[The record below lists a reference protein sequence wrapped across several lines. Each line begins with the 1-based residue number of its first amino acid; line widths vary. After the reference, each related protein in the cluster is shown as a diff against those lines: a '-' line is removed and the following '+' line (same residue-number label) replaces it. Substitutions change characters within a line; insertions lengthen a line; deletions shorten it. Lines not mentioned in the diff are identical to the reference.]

1 MYRNYRIVFS
11 LAAMLVLAGS
21 LTASAATAPSARA
34 ADSATGCLQKG
45 DKPDSFKLVS
55 KDGKSWDVW
64 SKKVS
69 LAGHVGHTVTLTGDV
84 MKGGMA
90 GMKDTSKMSGMKM
103 GDSSKMSGMKMGDSS
118 KMSGMKMSSGSMNVT
133 AMSMVSATCS

>member
-1 MYRNYRIVFS
+1 MHRSYRIALS
-11 LAAMLVLAGS
+11 LAATFLLAGAIP
-21 LTASAATAPSARA
+21 ASAVTTSREYA

-45 DKPDSFKLVS
+45 DKPDTFKLVG

-84 MKGGMA
+84 TKGGCRA
-90 GMKDTSKMSGMKM
+90 CRG
-103 GDSSKMSGMKMGDSS
+103 
-118 KMSGMKMSSGSMNVT
+118 
-133 AMSMVSATCS
+133 

>member
-1 MYRNYRIVFS
+1 MLRNYRIVFT
-11 LAAMLVLAGS
+11 LAAALVLATAMG
-21 LTASAATAPSARA
+21 ASAAAFSPVRA

-45 DKPDSFKLVS
+45 DKPDTYKLVS

-84 MKGGMA
+84 TKGGMA
-90 GMKDTSKMSGMKM
+90 GMKDTSMSKSGM
-103 GDSSKMSGMKMGDSS
+103 GDSSKMSGMS
-118 KMSGMKMSSGSMNVT
+118 MSSGSMNVT

>member
-1 MYRNYRIVFS
+1 MYRNYRIAFS
-11 LAAMLVLAGS
+11 LAAAILLGGAM
-21 LTASAATAPSARA
+21 TATAATTEHVR

-45 DKPDSFKLVS
+45 DKPDTYKLVS

-84 MKGGMA
+84 TKGGMS
-90 GMKDTSKMSGMKM
+90 GMKDTSMSKMSV
-103 GDSSKMSGMKMGDSS
+103 GDSSKMSGMS
-118 KMSGMKMSSGSMNVT
+118 MSSGSMNVS

>member
-1 MYRNYRIVFS
+1 MHRFS
-11 LAAMLVLAGS
+11 HIAFTFAAALLLAGAFS
-21 LTASAATAPSARA
+21 VTTVTSARA
-34 ADSATGCLQKG
+34 GAPDSATGCLHKG
-45 DKPDSFKLVS
+45 DKPDTFKLVS

-84 MKGGMA
+84 TKGGMSGMKDTSMSKM
-90 GMKDTSKMSGMKM
+90 GMKDTSKMSGM
-103 GDSSKMSGMKMGDSS
+103 S
-118 KMSGMKMSSGSMNVT
+118 MSSGSMDVS